1 MKRVAAIQVSDG
13 SGSSPASTPS
23 VDASGDARAAEG
35 AEAVPS
41 EPSTSKAPA
50 TAAGPTEMPTYT
62 PTSCLFCPRSFSSLE
77 VNLKHMSA
85 NHAFYIP
92 DAVYCVDVPG
102 LLQHIGEDVLLGN
115 ICLWCSHGFGG
126 LVTGSESDR
135 ELVKRARRGAE
146 AVRKHMVDKG
156 HCRIPWDTENQRLA
170 YSDYYDF
177 TSSYPAGQGD
187 EEEEEEED
195 GMDVDAQDWE
205 DEDGSDVDSDDE
217 VVMDYSAIKK
227 KKKTRRPEEEELD
240 YRLAVGEADYELVLP
255 SGTRIGHRALKG
267 VYKQNV
273 MRELTRSLAI
283 YVGPC

>member
-1 MKRVAAIQVSDG
+1 
-13 SGSSPASTPS
+13 
-23 VDASGDARAAEG
+23 
-35 AEAVPS
+35 
-41 EPSTSKAPA
+41 
-50 TAAGPTEMPTYT
+50 
-62 PTSCLFCPRSFSSLE
+62 
-77 VNLKHMSA
+77 MSA

-177 TSSYPAGQGD
+177 TSSYPAGEGDDDD
-187 EEEEEEED
+187 EEERD